1 MESAAVCQAAEPYA
15 IPVIA
20 ICAIDH
26 CLDISSNDLSIEED
40 AIKICA
46 ERLAKLIME
55 CLTRI
60 DEFRAALVAKE

>member
-1 MESAAVCQAAEPYA
+1 M
-15 IPVIA
+15 IA
-20 ICAIDH
+20 ICAIYH
-26 CLDISSNDLSIEED
+26 CLYISSNDLSIEED